1 MIKAQDVKKLRDMT
15 GAGMVEC
22 KKALEEASG
31 DFDAAIKVLRKRGSK
46 IADKKVGR
54 GTAEG
59 YVGSYIHSNGKIGVL
74 VEVNCETDFVARS
87 DEFRNLVRDLAMHVA
102 ASNPKY
108 VNASDVAPES
118 IREKKEEFA
127 EETKNEKKPKEVI
140 ERILE
145 GKMKKYLDEVCL
157 LSQPFVKDADKT
169 VQELITEKIAKFGE
183 NIQVKKFVRFEIA

>member
-1 MIKAQDVKKLRDMT
+1 MIKAQDVKKLRDLT

-22 KKALEEASG
+22 KKALEESSG

-74 VEVNCETDFVARS
+74 IEVNCETDFVARGE
-87 DEFRNLVRDLAMHVA
+87 EFRNLVHDLAMHIAA
-102 ASNPKY
+102 ASPIY
-108 VNASDVAPES
+108 ISAAEVDPASV
-118 IREKKEEFA
+118 REKKEEFT
-127 EETKNEKKPKEVI
+127 ESTKNEKKPKEVI
-140 ERILE
+140 ERIIE

-157 LSQPFVKDADKT
+157 LSQPFVKDPEKT
-169 VQELITEKIAKFGE
+169 VGELVTEKIAKFGE
-183 NIQVKKFVRFEIA
+183 NIQVKKFAKFEIQ